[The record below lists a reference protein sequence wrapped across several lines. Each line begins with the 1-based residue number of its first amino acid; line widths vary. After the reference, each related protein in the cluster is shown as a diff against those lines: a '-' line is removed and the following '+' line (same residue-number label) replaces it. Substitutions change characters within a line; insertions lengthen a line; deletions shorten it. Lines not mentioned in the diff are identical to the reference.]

1 MNRTSRSDRLRRP
14 VRRTRFWQSTAID
27 GVSCLDAAFT
37 AQHFSPHAHDAL
49 VIAVTEAGGS
59 AYASRGRHG
68 EADPSVL
75 LVFNPR
81 EPHAGHMRGS
91 RYWRYRALYLDETA
105 IVSLLHALGRSTL
118 PGFTLNAVRDPA
130 LITAFVDTHR
140 ALDGDG
146 DPRLAREQLLDAC
159 GRLFDA
165 HADRA
170 TRRREMTADRRLV
183 ERTLATISDRFT
195 ERLTLDGLAAAVGL
209 SPFQLIRQFN
219 RVTGMPPHAHLLRAR
234 LHAAIRWMATGA
246 PLAEASAAAGF
257 YDQSALTNAFRRHYG
272 ITPGQ
277 YLAARRTGAATF
289 AKT

>member
-1 MNRTSRSDRLRRP
+1 VS
-14 VRRTRFWQSTAID
+14 TRFWQSTVLP
-27 GVSCLDAAFT
+27 GVSGLEASFT

-59 AYASRGRHG
+59 AYASRGRAG

-75 LVFNPR
+75 LVFNPT

-91 RYWRYRALYLDETA
+91 RYWRYRALYLDESAMTP
-105 IVSLLHALGRSTL
+105 LLGGLGRATL
-118 PGFTLNAVRDPA
+118 PGFTTNAVQDPELIAAFARTHQA
-130 LITAFVDTHR
+130 LESN
-140 ALDGDG
+140 G
-146 DPRLAREQLLDAC
+146 DPCLARERLLDAC
-159 GRLFDA
+159 GRLFDH
-165 HADRA
+165 HADGPVP
-170 TRRREMTADRRLV
+170 RRDDKADRTFV
-183 ERTLATISDRFT
+183 DRTLATIRDRFR
-195 ERLTLDGLAAAVGL
+195 ERLTVDRLAASVGL

-234 LHAAIRWMATGA
+234 LHAAIRGLRGGMS
-246 PLAEASAAAGF
+246 LAEAAVAAGF

-277 YLAARRTGAATF
+277 YVAARRAGANF

>member
-1 MNRTSRSDRLRRP
+1 M
-14 VRRTRFWQSTAID
+14 RTRFWQSTALA
-27 GVSCLDAAFT
+27 GVSCLDASFT

-59 AYASRGRHG
+59 AYASRGRAG

-75 LVFNPR
+75 LVFNPT

-91 RYWRYRALYLDETA
+91 RYWRYRALYLDEVAMTP
-105 IVSLLHALGRSTL
+105 LLQGLGRSTL
-118 PGFTLNAVRDPA
+118 PGFTTNAVRDPA
-130 LITAFVDTHR
+130 LIAAFADTHR
-140 ALDGDG
+140 TLDSDG
-146 DPRLAREQLLDAC
+146 DPMLARERLLDAC
-159 GRLFDA
+159 GRLFDR
-165 HADRA
+165 HAESA
-170 TRRREMTADRRLV
+170 APRRNTTADRPLV
-183 ERTLATISDRFT
+183 ERTLATIRDRYR
-195 ERLTLDGLAAAVGL
+195 ERLTVDGLAAAVGL

-234 LHAAIRWMATGA
+234 LHAAIRCLRCDVS
-246 PLAEASAAAGF
+246 LAEAADAAGF

-277 YLAARRTGAATF
+277 YVAAQRAGANF